1 MKADIMS
8 MASGL
13 LSVTQDRVL
22 NVCYNITT
30 IFILTH
36 YQILSTRVEV
46 HESLHSLAT
55 SSSAVLTLLEV
66 SPGTGGSWCY
76 LVVVLRLLEEHAA
89 LHLLLLLPPL
99 LSDPVRHVGLQQ
111 LVDILSALAVGGRQ
125 VHVRAGGPHRTNSL
139 ALLEIFLIVKALQSV
154 PLLEFHFH
162 QHLLFLKQR

>member
-1 MKADIMS
+1 MS

-46 HESLHSLAT
+46 HESVHSLAA

-66 SPGTGGSWCY
+66 SPA
-76 LVVVLRLLEEHAA
+76 LEAA
-89 LHLLLLLPPL
+89 GVTL
-99 LSDPVRHVGLQQ
+99 
-111 LVDILSALAVGGRQ
+111 
-125 VHVRAGGPHRTNSL
+125 
-139 ALLEIFLIVKALQSV
+139 
-154 PLLEFHFH
+154 
-162 QHLLFLKQR
+162 